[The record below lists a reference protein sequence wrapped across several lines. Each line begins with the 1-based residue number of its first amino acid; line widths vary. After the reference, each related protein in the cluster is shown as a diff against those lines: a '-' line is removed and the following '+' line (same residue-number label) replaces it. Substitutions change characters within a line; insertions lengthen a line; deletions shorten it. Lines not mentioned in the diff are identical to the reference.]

1 MKKIFKFIALLSIII
16 VFSTGCK
23 QSSSSESSSTS
34 TAFTNPFFPM
44 DVGDFWVYKE
54 LGSTHDSVKRNE
66 IIGTSVIQGNTY
78 FNIKE
83 IWYGKPAS
91 WNDTVLFRFIDS
103 GMLVKYIGGI
113 DSPYINFSP
122 PIVWVQS
129 GEKYP
134 GLLNA
139 YPFSDSISIGRFDS
153 LKYIIF
159 RGLEPSWAE
168 FAKNIGGIEW
178 DYPAT
183 MTLIR
188 AKVGGKNYP

>member
-1 MKKIFKFIALLSIII
+1 
-16 VFSTGCK
+16 
-23 QSSSSESSSTS
+23 
-34 TAFTNPFFPM
+34 
-44 DVGDFWVYKE
+44 
-54 LGSTHDSVKRNE
+54 
-66 IIGTSVIQGNTY
+66 
-78 FNIKE
+78 
-83 IWYGKPAS
+83 
-91 WNDTVLFRFIDS
+91 
-103 GMLVKYIGGI
+103 
-113 DSPYINFSP
+113 
-122 PIVWVQS
+122 
-129 GEKYP
+129 
-134 GLLNA
+134 LLNA